1 MGGLPSYTIYKGV
14 VKMLV
19 LKSFLNKKISRMLL
33 LIVIISGVVTITSFI
48 QLLVN
53 INNID
58 VDINGGPK
66 ENVVKFSLHKINKDN
81 IEEVIGQ
88 LEEYSI
94 KYDIQLSTEA
104 LFSLDNRPIEE
115 SKEYMITGYS
125 GVSYTSNPVWQPKV
139 KGDHIDNSKDNNAIN
154 VGEVFYKNL
163 KSKDLIED
171 EKIILEG
178 KEYII
183 KGMFDG
189 LSKYDIHVP
198 LRSFD
203 HKLIYMNNGN
213 AVLKLSSNTKFTE
226 DDVKE
231 ISYELE
237 SKGINIELTS
247 TTDST
252 LVAIDKNSVKK
263 FGIATIIFCVLNVVL
278 FVSFEMRGRIK
289 FQKVGL
295 LLGLTKKNAINLM
308 IVENII
314 NSIVIYITSILCTN
328 IALKILKGSI
338 STLFSAN
345 YVLFDTSTFIVISII
360 TVFIFIY
367 LNISHYLF
375 LIRKVYK

>member
-1 MGGLPSYTIYKGV
+1 
-14 VKMLV
+14 MLV